1 MPDARILAAELE
13 LAHATH
19 LANAPERELAMQ
31 NHIAA
36 LQRKLQTAED
46 ENADWLSEL
55 EKATEEAEYYKQE
68 NIALRLRLDALRA
81 HLIRQNGES
90 PDAEIPIPNNY
101 KAWANG

>member
-13 LAHATH
+13 LAHAAH

-31 NHIAA
+31 NNIAA

-55 EKATEEAEYYKQE
+55 EKATEEAEY
-68 NIALRLRLDALRA
+68 
-81 HLIRQNGES
+81 
-90 PDAEIPIPNNY
+90 
-101 KAWANG
+101 